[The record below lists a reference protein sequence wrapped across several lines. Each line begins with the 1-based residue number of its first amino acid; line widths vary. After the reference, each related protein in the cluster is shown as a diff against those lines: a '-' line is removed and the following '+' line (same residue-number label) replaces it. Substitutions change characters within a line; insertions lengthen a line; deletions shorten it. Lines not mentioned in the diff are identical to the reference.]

1 MSRYIAKY
9 MNLEKLKRPIF
20 WNGGS
25 TSIDALFF
33 RGKKDFAFRS
43 GSPCSVHHAESEGF
57 WDFAAGD
64 NSASCSSLGLVH
76 DRIYALLY
84 CLV

>member
-1 MSRYIAKY
+1 MSRYITKY
-9 MNLEKLKRPIF
+9 INLEKLKRPIF

-25 TSIDALFF
+25 TSIEALFF
-33 RGKKDFAFRS
+33 REKKDFAFRS